1 MSGAVWVVALYSIVS
16 LLGGIMGYVKAKS
29 RISLVTGSVAG
40 LLLLGCAYGIS
51 SGSRSAAMAA
61 IIMALL
67 LGGRFAGTWRR
78 THRVM
83 PDLIMMVLGFVTLVT
98 VGLAL
103 VRGMPH

>member
-1 MSGAVWVVALYSIVS
+1 MSGAVWVVALYGIVS
-16 LLGGIMGYVKAKS
+16 LFGGIMGYVKAKS

-40 LLLLGCAYGIS
+40 LLLLSCAYGMS
-51 SGSRSAAMAA
+51 HGSRLATMMSFL
-61 IIMALL
+61 MALL